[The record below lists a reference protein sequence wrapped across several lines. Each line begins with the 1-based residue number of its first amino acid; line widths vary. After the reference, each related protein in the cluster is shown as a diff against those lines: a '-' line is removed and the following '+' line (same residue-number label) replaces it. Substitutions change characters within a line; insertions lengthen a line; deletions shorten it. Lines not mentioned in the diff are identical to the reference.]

1 MVILSAQNTGRPLLL
16 LEDLIV
22 ALRAIDGARM
32 GGMRC
37 SIDPTPEG
45 VARLQKVLTS
55 TKQVTNPQQM
65 FPGNGRGPGAT
76 ANNRGWSAS

>member
-1 MVILSAQNTGRPLLL
+1 MVVLSARTLVEPLLL

-37 SIDPTPEG
+37 SIDPTLGRCGSTAEG
-45 VARLQKVLTS
+45 
-55 TKQVTNPQQM
+55 
-65 FPGNGRGPGAT
+65 F
-76 ANNRGWSAS
+76 